1 MSEVIFRSQKP
12 LTPPKDGRSVL
23 SIDRVKRFADLLIE
37 GEKFEEAA
45 RTAGLRLT
53 RARRLMRYPEFRKH
67 YFNQIEVIN
76 ESERARNIRL
86 RRVVRDRA
94 MEDDAP
100 AALVKVGL
108 EAARQLDGDEKQGG
122 LTINGGNNVI
132 AGYVIRLPAPGE
144 GPRAITNR
152 SADDA
157 KPLRSHED
165 VTDVDG

>member
-1 MSEVIFRSQKP
+1 MDNAPAKH
-12 LTPPKDGRSVL
+12 LTVQAKGKTILQVP
-23 SIDRVKRFADLLIE
+23 RVSRFIELLVA
-37 GEKFEEAA
+37 GEHKFEDAA
-45 RTAGLRLT
+45 KEAGLRLK
-53 RARRLMRYPEFRKH
+53 RARLIMTDPAIRRH
-67 YFNQIEVIN
+67 YFQQCEVVS

-86 RRVVRDRA
+86 RRTVRDRA
-94 MEDDAP
+94 MGPNAP

-132 AGYVIRLPAPGE
+132 AGYVVVIEGEVE

-152 SADDA
+152 SAEQS
-157 KPLRSHED
+157 KPLISRED